1 MAAKNLLRWSVLSGM
16 CLILACA
23 AIAAHA
29 APNEGKSVPHQ
40 KTAEQE
46 AARAAV
52 KLFDTGAPSPTP
64 LAGEAI
70 ARQTGWIAVPEDKT
84 DHRFSGAAV
93 VANDRLA
100 IVLRRG
106 AAGAELY
113 SQAAGRAVLRAV
125 LKPVAD
131 GPVGKLMSLAIVEN
145 SPAGVVID
153 VTYESPQGKKCGLRY
168 ELAMGQPYVQTEPRE
183 GATALSVEAPCRFV
197 VLPDFFADDMVIDA
211 AEIPVDTAELPSEN
225 FLLQMLPSHD
235 AILMT
240 VASNRGQDSRIE
252 LSGPAGP
259 SGQRRIER
267 SETFYGPR
275 GKVWVAVLQAANIWH
290 ARQVNKDQ
298 AGKVVPLDWSA
309 PLPALWRVDW
319 RLPSGLSS
327 SWEMAM
333 QRSSGE
339 FTKPGWFG
347 DPQKLPATRRRW
359 ATVYGWYVYPCWID
373 GSGRGHLQPLTR
385 PERLGGPALIYPI
398 NRLRETPLTDF
409 TVVDVVRATLGVGP
423 CEYILDVEGQGAT
436 MKGRAT
442 CGTRDALKAI
452 YAAKQQKQKRTEI
465 EKILTEVVVFVKHIR
480 SRIDQYT
487 EFGRQTV
494 AYLHEQK
501 KAHPELAPLLDEM
514 ETCAR
519 AVEVAF
525 TKRQHSIREPQY
537 VVDLTEKFRQTMLD
551 YEGDDAVAKGLEITQ
566 AIVVVGGNQDEL
578 VGECRAAVKVLRQR
592 AGLLMATHPNVAPIA
607 REVRDRTQKALR
619 NASSYEAPRH

>member
-1 MAAKNLLRWSVLSGM
+1 MIRGCQNLLRWSVLSGM

-275 GKVWVAVLQAANIWH
+275 KVWVAVP
-290 ARQVNKDQ
+290 R
-298 AGKVVPLDWSA
+298 P
-309 PLPALWRVDW
+309 PT
-319 RLPSGLSS
+319 SG
-327 SWEMAM
+327 
-333 QRSSGE
+333 
-339 FTKPGWFG
+339 
-347 DPQKLPATRRRW
+347 TRR
-359 ATVYGWYVYPCWID
+359 GE
-373 GSGRGHLQPLTR
+373 Q
-385 PERLGGPALIYPI
+385 GP
-398 NRLRETPLTDF
+398 
-409 TVVDVVRATLGVGP
+409 
-423 CEYILDVEGQGAT
+423 
-436 MKGRAT
+436 
-442 CGTRDALKAI
+442 
-452 YAAKQQKQKRTEI
+452 
-465 EKILTEVVVFVKHIR
+465 
-480 SRIDQYT
+480 
-487 EFGRQTV
+487 GRQGCALGLVGSAARSV
-494 AYLHEQK
+494 ARGLAFAQRFEQQLGNGDAK
-501 KAHPELAPLLDEM
+501 IQRRIHQARLVWRSAEASRHPTALGDRVRLVRVSLLD
-514 ETCAR
+514 R
-519 AVEVAF
+519 
-525 TKRQHSIREPQY
+525 
-537 VVDLTEKFRQTMLD
+537 
-551 YEGDDAVAKGLEITQ
+551 
-566 AIVVVGGNQDEL
+566 
-578 VGECRAAVKVLRQR
+578 RQR
-592 AGLLMATHPNVAPIA
+592 PGTPAAADPAGAAWAGRPDLHPSTACA
-607 REVRDRTQKALR
+607 KRR
-619 NASSYEAPRH
+619 